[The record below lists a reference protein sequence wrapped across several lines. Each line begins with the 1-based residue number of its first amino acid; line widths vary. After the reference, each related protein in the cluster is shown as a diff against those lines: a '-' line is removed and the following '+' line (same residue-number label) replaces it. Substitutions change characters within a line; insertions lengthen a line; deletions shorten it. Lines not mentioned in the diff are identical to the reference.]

1 MIARR
6 LARFVDDR
14 LGGARFARSALAK
27 VFPDHFSF
35 MLGEVALYCFVV
47 LVLTGIYLTFFFEA
61 STREV
66 VYHGHYAPLDGQT
79 MSAAY
84 RSATRLSF
92 DVRAGLV
99 MRQIHHWA
107 ALVFLGAILAHLG
120 RIFLTGAFRR
130 PRELNWIVGTT
141 LLVLAMANGFA
152 GYSLLDD
159 LLSGTGLRIAFSIVQ
174 SLPFVGNWAAF
185 LLFGG
190 ESPGAQLTPRLF
202 VIHTLLLPAAIVG
215 LISVHLAMIWHQKH
229 TQFPG
234 PGRTEG
240 NVVGSR
246 LWPTYMAKSVALF
259 LGCFSVL
266 AALGGLVQIN
276 PIWLYGPYK
285 PAAVTA
291 ASQPDWYVGWLEGA
305 LRLMPPFEIRLA
317 GFELPNPFFPGVL
330 LPGVTFLLLYSW
342 PFIERRITGDRAEH
356 HLLDR
361 PRDRPLRTA
370 IGVAA
375 FAFYAVL
382 FFAGGTD
389 VLAAV
394 FDLSINREIWVG
406 RGLLVVLPPLVA
418 VVTYRLCG
426 ELGAASPSGAD

>member
-1 MIARR
+1 
-6 LARFVDDR
+6 
-14 LGGARFARSALAK
+14 
-27 VFPDHFSF
+27 
-35 MLGEVALYCFVV
+35 
-47 LVLTGIYLTFFFEA
+47 
-61 STREV
+61 
-66 VYHGHYAPLDGQT
+66 
-79 MSAAY
+79 
-84 RSATRLSF
+84 
-92 DVRAGLV
+92 

-107 ALVFLGAILAHLG
+107 ALVFLGAIVAHLG
-120 RIFLTGAFRR
+120 RIFFTGAFRR

-174 SLPFVGNWAAF
+174 SIPFVGNWAAF

-190 ESPGAQLTPRLF
+190 EFPGDQLIPRLF

-406 RGLLVVLPPLVA
+406 RGLLLVLPPLVA
-418 VVTYRLCG
+418 VFTYRLCR
-426 ELGAASPSGAD
+426 ELGAPSPSGAAGSSGSGDAGPSATGGDGVEAPAGDAVSVTGT